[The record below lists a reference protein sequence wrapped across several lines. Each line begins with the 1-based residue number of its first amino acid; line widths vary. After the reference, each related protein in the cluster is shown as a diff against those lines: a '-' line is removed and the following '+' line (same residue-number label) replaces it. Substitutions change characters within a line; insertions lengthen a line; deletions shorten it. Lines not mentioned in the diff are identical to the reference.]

1 MNVLEFLTIFIGLF
15 FIYKIVEQITY
26 AICWTKS
33 DNVMKEKILNGGK
46 KELAKVSKGD
56 KK

>member
-1 MNVLEFLTIFIGLF
+1 MNVWEFLTIFIGLF
-15 FIYKIVEQITY
+15 FVYKIVEQITY

-46 KELAKVSKGD
+46 KELSKVSKGD